1 VIREIG
7 IFLIRFLIFLAVML
21 FLHYLLLH
29 SFSHLVGVSIDY
41 ILEMYAFMAILTTF
55 HFIALSW
62 LFKKW
67 PRYSGFLFTALSLL
81 KMAVAVI
88 YLLPYIFPSTTSSIA
103 IALNFMGVYLFILA
117 FEVVYIAKNMLNN
130 QRF

>member
-1 VIREIG
+1 M
-7 IFLIRFLIFLAVML
+7 F
-21 FLHYLLLH
+21 FLHYLLIH
-29 SFSHLVGVSIDY
+29 AYSKLVGVTSDWI
-41 ILEMYAFMAILTTF
+41 IEMYIFMGILTTF

-67 PRYSGFLFTALSLL
+67 PTFSGFLFTALSLL

-88 YLLPYIFPSTTSSIA
+88 YLLPYIYPSTPTSIA
-103 IALNFMGVYLFILA
+103 IALNFMAVYLFILA